1 MKKDDRPFWTSE
13 SFAQWGRRRSPPFG
27 AREGGI
33 HERLVQVRLSALMQ
47 APRQS
52 RRSASSSI
60 PLRTHCWNRR
70 GRVWK
75 GGYLSGS
82 SATAPRCPRPTAHH
96 ARRRVCPS
104 TDDRAYRHGALA
116 AAPAL
121 PLTLPTA
128 GYLPSIMKCPKLYKE
143 LTDRYAVPAKNR
155 LRSASDRFAASGADW
170 PRIFALQKK
179 KAHVHVAVTIRRL
192 LIF

>member
-52 RRSASSSI
+52 PERLFQYPAPHPLLESAGAGLERRVPFWQFRHCA
-60 PLRTHCWNRR
+60 PVPKTHSTPCKTARVSCH
-70 GRVWK
+70 GRPR
-75 GGYLSGS
+75 LS
-82 SATAPRCPRPTAHH
+82 
-96 ARRRVCPS
+96 ARRFGRC
-104 TDDRAYRHGALA
+104 T
-116 AAPAL
+116 AL